1 MREITVAELSG
12 KLDSAVVIDVRELHE
27 YVDGHVPGAI
37 HIPLTTIPL
46 RISELDRN
54 TEYHVICEAGGRS
67 AQACMF
73 MAQQGFDVINVAGGT
88 GAWRNTGFETKAG
101 NTA

>member
-1 MREITVAELSG
+1 MREITVAELQG
-12 KLDSAVVIDVRELHE
+12 QLDDTVVIDVRELHE

-37 HIPLTTIPL
+37 HIPLSTVPL
-46 RISELDRN
+46 RVSELDRD

-73 MAQQGFDVINVAGGT
+73 LIQQGFDAVNVAGGT
-88 GAWRNTGFETKAG
+88 CAWRDSGFET
-101 NTA
+101 NTGESA